1 MKQLVI
7 LSGKVGTG
15 KTSLTAALADLANQS
30 MNVVLVDADVDA
42 ANLELVCKP
51 EKMEEHVFMGGRI
64 AIIDQQSCIS
74 CGVCEEVCRFDAVY
88 RSDSGYSIVPLQC
101 EGCDAC
107 VHQCPEQAIRSEE
120 QHAGFWYRS
129 DSLFGVLFHAHLFA
143 GAENSGKLVGTVR
156 QSGRKWAEE
165 QNIPL
170 ILIDGPPGIGCPV
183 IAACSGTDMA
193 LFVSEPS
200 VSAIHDLERAVDTA
214 NHFGIPAAV
223 VVNKSD
229 LNPTRT
235 AEIISY
241 CRDSGIHFIGKLPFD
256 PEVTKAMTQGLPVTS
271 FDIKT
276 EAAIASGEIWSKIRK
291 LLEI

>member
-7 LSGKVGTG
+7 LSGKGGTG
-15 KTSLTAALADLANQS
+15 KTSLSAAFADLANRA
-30 MNVVLVDADVDA
+30 MNIVLVDADVDA

-51 EKMEEHVFMGGRI
+51 EKIEEYEFMGGRI
-64 AIIDQQSCIS
+64 AVIDQQSCTI
-74 CGVCEEVCRFDAVY
+74 CGICEEICRFDAVH
-88 RSDSGYSIVPLQC
+88 RSKSGYSIVPLEC

-107 VHQCPEQAIRSEE
+107 VHQCPEKAIHSEE

-165 QNIPL
+165 RNIPL
-170 ILIDGPPGIGCPV
+170 VLIDGPPGIGCPV
-183 IAACSGTDMA
+183 IAACSGTDLA

-200 VSAIHDLERAVDTA
+200 VSAIHDLGRAVETA

-229 LNPTRT
+229 LNPART
-235 AEIISY
+235 QEIISY
-241 CRDSGIHFIGKLPFD
+241 CQDQGIHFVGKLPFD
-256 PEVTKAMTQGLPVTS
+256 PVVTKAMTNGLPVTS
-271 FDIKT
+271 FDKNT
-276 EAAIASGEIWSKIRK
+276 EATISSEKIWSKIRE